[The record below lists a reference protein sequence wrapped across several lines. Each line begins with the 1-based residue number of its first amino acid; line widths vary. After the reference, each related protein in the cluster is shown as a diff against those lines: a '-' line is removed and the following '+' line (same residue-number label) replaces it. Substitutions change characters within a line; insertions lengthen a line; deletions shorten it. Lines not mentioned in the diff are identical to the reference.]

1 MIDLKEKTKSSKI
14 VFQGELLDVRKD
26 SVALPNGETGT
37 REWINHPGAVC
48 CVPLLPDGN
57 IALIRQYR
65 YALKKEMIE
74 LPAGKLNEGE
84 DPKKCARRELE
95 EEIGY
100 MVNKLTFLINIH
112 PAIGFANEKIWL
124 FLAED
129 LLRTQSSPDNDEFLE
144 LIPTRLEDALDLI
157 WSGKITDV
165 KTIIGLLS
173 LHMRLAQ
180 KQ

>member
-1 MIDLKEKTKSSKI
+1 MR
-14 VFQGELLDVRKD
+14 VV
-26 SVALPNGETGT
+26 
-37 REWINHPGAVC
+37 NHPGADC
-48 CVPLLPDGN
+48 CVPLLPNCN
-57 IALIRQYR
+57 IPLIMQYR

-100 MVNKLTFLINIH
+100 RVNKITFLINIY
-112 PAIGFANEKIWL
+112 PAIGITNEKIWL
-124 FLAED
+124 FLAENFS
-129 LLRTQSSPDNDEFLE
+129 RTQSNRDNDEFHE
-144 LIPTRLEDALDLI
+144 LIQSEFEDALDFI
-157 WSGKITDV
+157 WSGKIADV

-173 LHMRLAQ
+173 LHMRLNQ